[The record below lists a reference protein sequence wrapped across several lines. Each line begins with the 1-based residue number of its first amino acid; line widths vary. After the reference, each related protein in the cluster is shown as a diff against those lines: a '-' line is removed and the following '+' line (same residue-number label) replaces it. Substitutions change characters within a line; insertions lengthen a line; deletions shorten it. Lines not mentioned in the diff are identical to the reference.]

1 MQGEEEEEKKKRKKL
16 SLVSVTIQSRREEG
30 GRKEKEKKK
39 TNGHN
44 PTKKACHSSTALPCG
59 LRHDHAG
66 TVVTIKENSN
76 SNNGNN

>member
-1 MQGEEEEEKKKRKKL
+1 MQGEEEEEEKKGKNCHSSQSQFKVDAKKGEGKKKKR
-16 SLVSVTIQSRREEG
+16 
-30 GRKEKEKKK
+30 KK